1 MIAQQRRVS
10 KTRKLKRR
18 THYKITA
25 PGMSVCPNCG
35 ELKLNHRVCSN
46 CGYYNGKQAIE
57 ELFKNTY
64 NEKVVSI
71 NFFLIDTTFSKL

>member
-1 MIAQQRRVS
+1 MGAIAQQRRVS

-46 CGYYNGKQAIE
+46 CGYYNGKKVLEIKVKSE
-57 ELFKNTY
+57 ESDK
-64 NEKVVSI
+64 
-71 NFFLIDTTFSKL
+71 